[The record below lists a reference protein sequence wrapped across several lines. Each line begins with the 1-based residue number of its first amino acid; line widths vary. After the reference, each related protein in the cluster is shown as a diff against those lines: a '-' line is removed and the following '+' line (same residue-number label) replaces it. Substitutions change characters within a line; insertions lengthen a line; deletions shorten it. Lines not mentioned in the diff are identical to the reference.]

1 MTKSKKQIEE
11 ILKTKGFNVISF
23 NTKRKNFVAKKS
35 YYYKTVKLDELV
47 NRIKDVFPD
56 VNIICM
62 GDHFRPFY
70 GGAKSGSSKDS
81 YLWIEFNFKSDEI

>member
-1 MTKSKKQIEE
+1 
-11 ILKTKGFNVISF
+11 
-23 NTKRKNFVAKKS
+23 
-35 YYYKTVKLDELV
+35 
-47 NRIKDVFPD
+47 VFPD